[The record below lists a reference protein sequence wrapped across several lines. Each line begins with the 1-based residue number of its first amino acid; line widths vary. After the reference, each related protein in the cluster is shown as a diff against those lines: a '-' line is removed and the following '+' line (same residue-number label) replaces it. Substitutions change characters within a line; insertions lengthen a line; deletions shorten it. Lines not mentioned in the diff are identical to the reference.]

1 MVDDRKL
8 RVNVY
13 VEQRDVPFVH
23 VGDLADVSDGSN
35 AERKVKAKFAR
46 TARQLDPQT
55 RPLITEIEVDNTDRF
70 LVPDSFACV
79 TLHVPQRSYPEIPV
93 AGLIVRG
100 DKTFVAGVADDGL
113 VHMRPVTVASTDGI
127 RAMLAEGAK
136 LGDKI
141 AVNLPDEVSDGGR
154 IQPVASG

>member
-1 MVDDRKL
+1 M
-8 RVNVY
+8 
-13 VEQRDVPFVH
+13 H
-23 VGDLADVSDGSN
+23 VGDLANVSDGSN
-35 AERKVKAKFAR
+35 AERKVKAKIAR
-46 TARQLDPQT
+46 TAGQLDPRT
-55 RPLITEIEVDNTDRF
+55 RTLFTEIEVDNTDHF
-70 LVPDSFACV
+70 LVPGKSANV
-79 TLHVPQRSYPEIPV
+79 TLHVPQRNYPEIPV

-127 RAMLAEGAK
+127 CAMLADGAN